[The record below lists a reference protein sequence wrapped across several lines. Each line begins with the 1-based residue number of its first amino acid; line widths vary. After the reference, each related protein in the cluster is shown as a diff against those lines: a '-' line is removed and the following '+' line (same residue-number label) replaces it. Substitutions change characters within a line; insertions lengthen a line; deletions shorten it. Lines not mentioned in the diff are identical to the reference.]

1 MPVATKATAGG
12 ATSKRKVSVSLDDE
26 LVSYLEGHDEPLS
39 VQVNA
44 AVHAE
49 VERRRHQV
57 ALARFCDEYVQANG
71 PWTDEDEAEIQRI
84 MQLLGG

>member
-1 MPVATKATAGG
+1 MPSMTKAATAGSV
-12 ATSKRKVSVSLDDE
+12 TKRKVSVSLDDD
-26 LVSYLEGHDEPLS
+26 LLTYLEGHTEPLS

-44 AVHAE
+44 AVRAE
-49 VERRRHQV
+49 VERRRHQA
-57 ALARFCDEYVQANG
+57 ALARFCDEYVQDNG